1 MKKITIILLI
11 SSTFMMAQTKSVV
24 TKFGEIVNINP
35 FVNNGLTAVN
45 GYIQLGGALTQ
56 PSVLTTDVYTL
67 ALLGIPSG
75 TASDNILVNDPATGI
90 LKKTTTAALIANA
103 WRITGNAGID
113 PSIQFLGTPDAND
126 LVFQTNLVER
136 LRMPSTGLVGIGT
149 AAPTKALEITAATN
163 PLKLNGLQ
171 AGNTATDN
179 IVLTDNTGILKTTLT
194 PDVLLTPV
202 WKTTGNTG
210 TTAGT
215 NFIGTIDAQDQVF
228 KTNSVERIRIS
239 NTNGFT
245 GIGLPNNTAY
255 GTTPN
260 YMLDVVDDVHISSSR
275 IENTSARLIMENQN
289 TVAGSTDLGV
299 GMYVLD
305 GQNNG
310 SRRQWFMGKGYLP
323 EGTGGNDNFML
334 TSGLTDN
341 LNYSYAQATNT
352 NVKTHLYVDGKNNHI
367 GIGTINPT
375 TALEISSNG
384 VTPSPLKLNG
394 LQAGTATDDIVLVDN
409 TGVLKTLAR
418 NIAADN
424 LGNHTATMTLNMS
437 NYDITNVKNL
447 SLKSDLRIYDS
458 NTSFPNPFVVN
469 KNNGN
474 FSIGQD
480 YATPLLTINETTSK
494 TNVLRLQIT
503 QGTDGNAPV
512 ADYIA
517 AAADTNGNVIW
528 KPVSETTGAVRLQFN
543 LQSTGLSA
551 DNSDTYTDVPGLSNY
566 TYVAPSDGILM
577 LQSILYSMITGP
589 VTITT
594 TPVMAKTQMKIFV
607 NGMDI
612 DNTELIATNTGANS
626 ADYQNG
632 GTMLPETSNINVQI
646 PVTKGQTY
654 VISVQA
660 RTVEKLSNGGVGT
673 SVGTYTLDDVQIP
686 STLVGTLYNQ

>member
-1 MKKITIILLI
+1 
-11 SSTFMMAQTKSVV
+11 MMAQTKPVV

-90 LKKTTTAALIANA
+90 LKKTTTANFIANA
-103 WRITGNAGID
+103 WKISGNTGID
-113 PSIQFLGTPDAND
+113 SSINFLGTTDLND
-126 LVFQTNLVER
+126 LIFKTNSIER
-136 LRMPSTGLVGIGT
+136 FRMLGSGLVGIGT
-149 AAPTKALEITAATN
+149 TTPTTVLEITAATN

-228 KTNSVERIRIS
+228 KTNSAERIRLD
-239 NTNGFT
+239 NDNGFT
-245 GIGLPNNTAY
+245 GVGLKTLAVY

-260 YMLDVVDDVHISSSR
+260 YMLDVVDDLHISSSR
-275 IENTSARLIMENQN
+275 TDDLTAARLILENQN
-289 TVAGSTDLGV
+289 TVAGSADSGIGT
-299 GMYVLD
+299 YWLD
-305 GQNNG
+305 GKDAG
-310 SRRQWFMGKGYLP
+310 SRRQWYVGKGYLP
-323 EGTGGNDNFML
+323 EGSGGNDNFMIS
-334 TSGLTDN
+334 SGLTDN
-341 LNYSYAQATNT
+341 LNFGYAQASNT
-352 NVKTHLYVDGKNNHI
+352 NVKPHLYVDAANNRI
-367 GIGTINPT
+367 GIGTINPAAALEVSNNA
-375 TALEISSNG
+375 TALN
-384 VTPSPLKLNG
+384 PMKLNG
-394 LQAGTATDDIVLVDN
+394 LQTGAITDNVVVVDN
-409 TGVLKTLAR
+409 TGVLKT
-418 NIAADN
+418 IALSDAGDN

-607 NGMDI
+607 NGMDL

-673 SVGTYTLDDVQIP
+673 SVGTYSLDDVQIP